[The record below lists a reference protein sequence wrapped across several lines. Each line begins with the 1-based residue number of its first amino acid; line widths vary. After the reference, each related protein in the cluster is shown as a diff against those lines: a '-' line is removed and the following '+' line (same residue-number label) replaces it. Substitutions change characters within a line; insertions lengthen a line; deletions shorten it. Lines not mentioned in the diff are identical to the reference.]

1 MVTEVLMKTLLIV
14 DDDKNLRLLYQDE
27 FSEAGYEVVLAED
40 GKDALEKFEGINPDA
55 VIMDIRMP
63 RMDGVEALGK
73 MVRKARD
80 IPIILHTAY
89 KSYKDNFMTW
99 GAEAFVLKS
108 ANLEELKE
116 TVHTVLKKKE
126 EAR

>member
-1 MVTEVLMKTLLIV
+1 MKRLLIV

-27 FSEAGYEVVLAED
+27 FSEAGYEVILAED
-40 GKDALEKFEGINPDA
+40 GKEAIEKLEYVNPDA

-63 RMDGVEALGK
+63 KMDGIEALGR
-73 MVRKARD
+73 MVRKAKD

-108 ANLEELKE
+108 SSLDELKK
-116 TVHTVLKKKE
+116 TVSTVLEKAGKRDNPK
-126 EAR
+126 ART